1 MNASTVDILI
11 GAVSFGLCVYLFF
24 ALIRPEKF

>member
-1 MNASTVDILI
+1 MSIDLLL
-11 GAVSFGLCVYLFF
+11 GAVVALGLFGYLAF